1 MSYKGDRK
9 CALYRV
15 IHKESGKDYVG
26 ISVDYK
32 RRWKRHVA
40 TSLREPTTYFQ
51 LALRKYGPDAFTW
64 NVIAWCSSFAGAQT
78 LERMARH
85 LGMGY
90 YNLTMGG
97 EGILGCSPKHTSEW
111 NERISKSNKGKPRPG
126 AGPGKEGAEAMWRD
140 PEFRAKQKVAQKAA
154 WDSMDKQLRA
164 EKLAKLA
171 AGSRAYWSKRNGE

>member
-1 MSYKGDRK
+1 MFCKDRK

-15 IHKESGKDYVG
+15 VHKESGKDYVG

-32 RRWKRHVA
+32 RRWKRHWG
-40 TSLREPTTYFQ
+40 TSLREPITYFQ
-51 LALRKYGPDAFTW
+51 LALRKHGPDAFTW

-97 EGILGCSPKHTSEW
+97 EGTLGASVKHTPEW

-126 AGPGKEGAEAMWRD
+126 AGPGKERAEAMWRD
-140 PEFRAKQKVAQKAA
+140 PEFRAKQRATRQAL
-154 WDSMDKQLRA
+154 WRSPEYKQRRT
-164 EKLAKLA
+164 EKLAKLS
-171 AGSRAYWSKRNGE
+171 AGRDAYWLKRNGE